1 MRSIIASADAY
12 QKRLDAIEPTTVL
25 QLLIRAAPNL
35 SDNSLVS
42 LGLIPVFII
51 LIVEHL
57 AMEWISIKSVALGLI
72 IVMSTKPRLV
82 EAWSCGRAFSS
93 KDAMSHKRGI
103 LILYFIIGAHGQPWA
118 ECW

>member
-1 MRSIIASADAY
+1 MDVFIRNIDAHYLHYSALRSIITSADAC

-35 SDNSLVS
+35 SDTSLVS
-42 LGLIPVFII
+42 LGLNPMFII

-57 AMEWISIKSVALGLI
+57 ATEWISTKFAALGLI
-72 IVMSTKPRLV
+72 TVMSTKTRLV

-93 KDAMSHKRGI
+93 KNAMSHE
-103 LILYFIIGAHGQPWA
+103 IG
-118 ECW
+118 ES